1 MVNDELLE
9 QIKKI
14 VADGT
19 TPIYQRLGN
28 LEQGQAQ
35 IKTVV
40 EATAAGQAEIKETMA
55 TKADIIDLKAS
66 IMKKSRDH
74 EDRIS
79 ELEKERGIPHPHKH

>member
-55 TKADIIDLKAS
+55 TKADVQDLKATA
-66 IMKKSRDH
+66 MKKVNDH
-74 EDRIS
+74 ENRIADI
-79 ELEKERGIPHPHKH
+79 EKDAGIPHPHKH